1 MASRRIAGITIEI
14 DGNTTKLQNALKS
27 VDKQLS
33 TTQANLRDINKLLKM
48 DPGNAELLTQKQKN
62 LAGAVKDTKTR
73 LDELKKAQSG
83 IKEGTPEWDAL
94 QREIIDTE
102 QKLKSATKELKSF
115 GTVGS
120 QQVKAVGDKMKE
132 IGGNVTSAG
141 QELTKLSAPLIAAG
155 TVGVVK
161 FAEVDKTMQLT
172 NKTMGNTA
180 EEAEL
185 LNKAMKE
192 AAANSTFGMSDAA
205 TATLNFARAG
215 LNASEAAETL
225 APAMNL
231 AAGSGGDLDTVSAGL
246 VATLNGFNAPF
257 KDAADYADIFATACN
272 NSALDIDSLCN
283 SMSVAAPVF
292 STAGYSVRDAATYLG
307 VMANKGIDAN
317 KAANSLKT
325 GIARLAAPTGPAA
338 DALDA
343 LGFSIT
349 DANGN
354 MKSSI
359 QIQKELHDKFK
370 NLSEAEQIAAA
381 SAIFGKNQMAPWLA
395 LINTAP
401 EEVQA
406 LDSSLSSCAGTT
418 KEMADAMMSGFG
430 GSLEK
435 IKSSIDVA
443 ATSLGEALA
452 PTIQKVADK
461 IQAAVDWFNGLDKSQ
476 QQLIAK
482 IGLVVAAAGP
492 ALIVLGHVLTGVG
505 SIIKVV
511 GSLMGVMSGLG
522 SAFGVVKGAISG
534 LSAVITSGGGIIAS
548 LGSLASAAAPFLI
561 GGAIVAGVIAGV
573 VLIVK
578 NWDKIKETAKAVGK
592 AFKEAGKKIVDTAKE
607 IGAKAAKAFETLKA
621 KAAAAFEKLKTTASN
636 IWGNIKTKISTVASG
651 AKDAATSAF
660 NTLKTNV
667 SNAWSTLK
675 SATSTAWQNIKST
688 ASSQFKDLK
697 SALSSTAKTIK
708 SNLSDTWSA
717 VRTKAGD
724 AWKAIKTKAS
734 DAWGGI
740 KDTIM
745 NKAKGIVDKVLP
757 KWQSLTEKINKHTET
772 MREKVEKGFGSLQT
786 NLGNAVSGIYNT
798 LSGPFSRAK
807 ETIVGVASVIR
818 SAFSNFH
825 ISIPRFKLPHISVA
839 WKTISSKLG
848 IKIPKISVSWY
859 KKAYDNP
866 MMFTK
871 PTVLQTP
878 QGYKGFGDGN
888 GGEVVLGM
896 NKLKQLVGASGD
908 MNTTINIYAT
918 PGMDINQLADKV
930 QNRLVA
936 VQKQR
941 ELAYA

>member
-1 MASRRIAGITIEI
+1 MASRRISGITIEI
-14 DGNTTKLQNALKS
+14 DGNTTKLQNALKA
-27 VDKQLS
+27 VDKQLN
-33 TTQANLRDINKLLKM
+33 TTQTNLRDINKLLKL

-62 LAGAVKDTKTR
+62 LSEAVNTTKTR
-73 LDELKKAQSG
+73 LNELKQAQSG

-94 QREIIDTE
+94 QREIIETE
-102 QKLKSATKELKSF
+102 QELKAATKELKSF

-120 QQVKAVGDKMKE
+120 QQVKAVGDKLKT

-141 QELTKLSAPLIAAG
+141 TELSKLSAPLIAAG
-155 TVGVVK
+155 TVGVMK

-172 NKTMGNTA
+172 NQTMGNTA
-180 EEAEL
+180 EQAEL
-185 LNKAMKE
+185 LNQAMKD
-192 AAANSTFGMSDAA
+192 AAANSTFGMNDAA
-205 TATLNFARAG
+205 GAALNFARAG
-215 LNASEAAETL
+215 LSAEEAAATL

-231 AAGSGGDLDTVSAGL
+231 AAGEGGNLDTVSAGL
-246 VATLNGFNAPF
+246 VATLNGFHAPF
-257 KDAADYADIFATACN
+257 KDASEYADVFAAACN
-272 NSALDIDSLCN
+272 NSALDIDSLSD
-283 SMSVAAPVF
+283 SMSIAAPIF
-292 STAGYSVRDAATYLG
+292 STAGYSVNDAALYLG
-307 VMANKGIDAN
+307 IMADKGIEAN
-317 KAANSLKT
+317 KAATSLKT
-325 GIARLAAPTGPAA
+325 GIARLVAPSETGA
-338 DALDA
+338 DAMDA
-343 LGFSIT
+343 LGFSVT
-349 DANGN
+349 DTNGK
-354 MKSSI
+354 MKSAV
-359 QIQKELHDKFK
+359 QIQKELHDKFQK
-370 NLSEAEQIAAA
+370 LSEAEQIAAA

-401 EEVQA
+401 EDVNK
-406 LDSSLSSCAGTT
+406 LSGSLSECAGTT
-418 KEMADAMMSGFG
+418 DKMAEAMMSGFG

-461 IQAAVDWFNGLDKSQ
+461 IQAAVDWFNSLSKSQ
-476 QQLIAK
+476 KEMIAK
-482 IGLVVAAAGP
+482 IGLVVAVAGP
-492 ALIVLGHVLTGVG
+492 ALVVIGHVISGIG
-505 SIIKVV
+505 SIVTV
-511 GSLMGVMSGLG
+511 AGSLMGALSGVG
-522 SAFGVVKGAISG
+522 SAFGVVKGVIGGVAG
-534 LSAVITSGGGIIAS
+534 AITSGGGIIAS
-548 LGSLASAAAPFLI
+548 LGSLATAAAPFLI
-561 GGAIVAGVIAGV
+561 GGAIAAGVVAGV

-578 NWDKIKETAKAVGK
+578 NWDKIKETASKVGK
-592 AFKEAGKKIVDTAKE
+592 AFKDAGKKIIDTAKK
-607 IGAKAAKAFETLKA
+607 IGSDAAKAFDTLKT
-621 KAAAAFEKLKTTASN
+621 KASASFEKLKANASN
-636 IWGNIKTKISTVASG
+636 AWTNMKTKISTVASG
-651 AKDAATSAF
+651 ARDAATSAF

-688 ASSQFKDLK
+688 ASSQFNDLK
-697 SALSSTAKTIK
+697 STLSSTAKTIK

-772 MREKVEKGFGSLQT
+772 MHEKVEKGFGSLQT

-798 LSGPFSRAK
+798 LSGPFSKAK
-807 ETIVGVASVIR
+807 ETIVGVASAIR

-878 QGYKGFGDGN
+878 NGYKGFGDGR

-908 MNTTINIYAT
+908 MNTTINIYAQ
-918 PGMDINQLADKV
+918 PGMNVNQLADKI
-930 QNRLVA
+930 QSRLIA

-941 ELAYA
+941 DLAYA